1 MVTMNGMLPPTGLYE
16 EAERRVAELKRVQEE
31 IEGRLRKNLPGKIH
45 VVKSGNRIQYYL
57 RTDAHDKSGT
67 YIAKREQSK
76 IRRYLQKAYDEKIQK
91 LIRKEIRSI
100 EAFLKQSDNLRG
112 GIQQA
117 YSENPQEVR
126 DVLRPVDCPDEE
138 YIKHW
143 QSAAYAPN
151 PIPVQTTEYR
161 TNNGELVRSKSELN
175 IANALQKAGIPYKY
189 ECPLLLKDGTVVYPD
204 FTILDVK
211 NRRVIYWEHRGMMD
225 ASDYVK
231 NAVRKNKNYLK
242 NGIVTGVNLVITEE
256 SGVNPLG
263 TDEIR
268 EVIMRISD
276 GFPMP

>member
-1 MVTMNGMLPPTGLYE
+1 M
-16 EAERRVAELKRVQEE
+16 
-31 IEGRLRKNLPGKIH
+31 
-45 VVKSGNRIQYYL
+45 
-57 RTDAHDKSGT
+57 
-67 YIAKREQSK
+67 
-76 IRRYLQKAYDEKIQK
+76 
-91 LIRKEIRSI
+91 
-100 EAFLKQSDNLRG
+100 
-112 GIQQA
+112 
-117 YSENPQEVR
+117 
-126 DVLRPVDCPDEE
+126 
-138 YIKHW
+138 
-143 QSAAYAPN
+143 
-151 PIPVQTTEYR
+151 
-161 TNNGELVRSKSELN
+161 
-175 IANALQKAGIPYKY
+175 
-189 ECPLLLKDGTVVYPD
+189 VYPD